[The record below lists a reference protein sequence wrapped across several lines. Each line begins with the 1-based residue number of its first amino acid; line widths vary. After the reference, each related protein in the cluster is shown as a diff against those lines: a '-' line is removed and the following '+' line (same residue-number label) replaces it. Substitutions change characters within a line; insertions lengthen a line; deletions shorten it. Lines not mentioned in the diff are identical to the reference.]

1 MSKTILVPLD
11 GSEVAAAILEQVVAL
26 ARGYEAHLLLLTV
39 GYPSP
44 STPSFPGQT
53 PMIPIFQAEA
63 SLQRVRAYLETQGL
77 TVSTMV
83 CLGEPAYEILDV
95 AERQNVDLIVINSRG
110 GGGKPWPFLGSV
122 AEAVTRTSA
131 RPVLVLHAQ
140 AAEGE
145 RA

>member
-11 GSEVAAAILEQVVAL
+11 GSEVASAILEQVVAL

-44 STPSFPGQT
+44 SSPSLPGQT
-53 PMIPIFQAEA
+53 PMLPIFQAEA
-63 SLQRVRAYLETQGL
+63 ALQRVQAYLETQGL
-77 TVSTMV
+77 TVSLMV
-83 CLGEPAYEILDV
+83 CLGEPACEILNV

-122 AEAVTRTSA
+122 AETVTRASV
-131 RPVLVLHAQ
+131 RPVLVLHAP
-140 AAEGE
+140 AAEEE
-145 RA
+145 RS